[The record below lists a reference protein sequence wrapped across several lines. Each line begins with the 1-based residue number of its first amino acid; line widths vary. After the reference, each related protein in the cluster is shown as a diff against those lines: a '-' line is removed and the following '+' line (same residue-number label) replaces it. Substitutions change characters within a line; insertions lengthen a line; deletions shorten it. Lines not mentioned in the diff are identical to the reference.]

1 MHRIT
6 LIFWQGETNLK
17 FIQLED
23 DDSQLHY
30 KSSIVEFESGIEKIV
45 ADRIKQLEGNLEQLE
60 SNYTQLAKRIR
71 GFFRMEL
78 PSGKLTLVDQFLSEL
93 SGYPIDEWTKRPN
106 FIEKIIHPDFSS
118 YYQENFQ
125 NLLKNQVPN
134 LLEYKIIRADG
145 EERWWL
151 QFSIGAFNSEGK
163 LISISAVLIDN
174 TESKKREIKYS
185 HLCENVTAGIF
196 IVDHKTGQIL
206 EANRK
211 IIETL
216 GYSSIEELKQS
227 KTAIDHYYNPLDREI
242 ILKHLLNET
251 TIVDHELPMKHK
263 DGHPIWISLSA
274 KFYRKEGYIEGIAI
288 DISQRMIAERK
299 LRESEELFRNLA
311 EQSVAGIILIQDDK
325 IVFANDVIAKHSGYS
340 LEEILSLN
348 GNDFLK
354 LVHQKDQSFFVE
366 QLEKVDLQG
375 TVPEHYIRIISKT
388 GETIWVSMQMNKFEY
403 QDSSIIAATIVEIT
417 KRVALEDK
425 LREERDLAQKYF
437 DIASVLLLVL
447 DVNQNVVQINEHGC
461 KILDYTKEEIIGKNW
476 IDNFLPE
483 RIKTMVRTTFT
494 KVLAGEIT
502 SEDYYENYILTSA
515 GEERL
520 ISWHNTLLKNSE
532 GKVEA
537 IISSG
542 EDITQWRLA
551 EEILLDNDLNINRSL
566 KK

>member
-1 MHRIT
+1 M
-6 LIFWQGETNLK
+6 K

-23 DDSQLHY
+23 DESQLQKAVRLLKKNGY

-45 ADRIKQLEGNLEQLE
+45 ADRIKQLEENLEQLE
-60 SNYTQLAKRIR
+60 SSYTQLAKRIR

-185 HLCENVTAGIF
+185 HLCESVTAGIF
-196 IVDHKTGQIL
+196 VVDQKTGQIL

-211 IIETL
+211 IVETL
-216 GYSSIEELKQS
+216 GYSSIEELKQG
-227 KTAIDHYYNPLDREI
+227 KTAIDHYYNPSDREI
-242 ILKHLLNET
+242 ILKLLMNKT

-274 KFYRKEGYIEGIAI
+274 KYYPKEDYIEGIAI
-288 DISQRMIAERK
+288 DISQRKIAERK

-311 EQSVAGIILIQDDK
+311 EQSVAGVILIQDDK
-325 IVFANDVIAKHSGYS
+325 IVFANGVIAKHSGYS

-348 GNDFLK
+348 ANDFLK

-366 QLEKVDLQG
+366 QLEKVELQG
-375 TVPEHYIRIISKT
+375 TTPEHYIRIVSK
-388 GETIWVSMQMNKFEY
+388 S
-403 QDSSIIAATIVEIT
+403 AIVEVT
-417 KRVALEDK
+417 KRVALEEK

-461 KILDYTKEEIIGKNW
+461 KILGYTKEAIIGKNW

-483 RIKTMVRTTFT
+483 RIKTMVRTIFA

-551 EEILLDNDLNINRSL
+551 EEILLDNDLNINKSL